1 MDLRS
6 QSEPPLKRL
15 RMLSESF
22 VPPWQYDS
30 LPEGL
35 KSSQEPFWGVK
46 FLKNILSLN
55 LKSMVCSRGPYIPL
69 CANRQKPVFYFFEKW
84 KSKKKKKDQS
94 SLTQIGSF
102 TAPRGGYHIK
112 LPHVLAVLCHSQDSL
127 SFLSEW
133 NSTGSDSLSQS
144 QTCFLFV
151 CFFILKIQ
159 KFKIKKTKTKNAPKK
174 FECVEVQEFLT
185 LKGFFRSPGIFMS
198 KRVL

>member
-15 RMLSESF
+15 RMLPESF

-30 LPEGL
+30 LGLGL

-84 KSKKKKKDQS
+84 KVQKKKKDQS
-94 SLTQIGSF
+94 SPHTDRQFHGPARRVPYQTSACSRGSLPFTGFTQFSLWVKFDRLRLTES
-102 TAPRGGYHIK
+102 
-112 LPHVLAVLCHSQDSL
+112 V
-127 SFLSEW
+127 
-133 NSTGSDSLSQS
+133 SD
-144 QTCFLFV
+144 V
-151 CFFILKIQ
+151 FFICLFFY
-159 KFKIKKTKTKNAPKK
+159 FKNSKVQNKKTKTKNAPKK

-185 LKGFFRSPGIFMS
+185 LKGFFRSPGIFMPR
-198 KRVL
+198 RVL

>member
-15 RMLSESF
+15 RMLPESF

-30 LPEGL
+30 LGLGL

-84 KSKKKKKDQS
+84 KVQKKKKTNQA
-94 SLTQIGSF
+94 LTQIGSF
-102 TAPRGGYHIK
+102 TAPRGEYHIK

-159 KFKIKKTKTKNAPKK
+159 KFKIKKQKQKTHPKNLSA
-174 FECVEVQEFLT
+174 
-185 LKGFFRSPGIFMS
+185 S
-198 KRVL
+198 KSRNFWP